1 MADNSAE
8 NSSDRIA
15 RAAGRAA
22 RAFRES
28 QDAERIRR
36 EQARAEAPRT
46 ADADGSRATGLRER
60 AVRAAA
66 QAAERAEPLKERV
79 GHAAGEAVRSFKENQ
94 AQDAARLRGVREQVR
109 AEDDAARAERQAE
122 RERALDARDEAEAEA
137 GRVHPL
143 LRLTRLWWLA
153 VSLLLLGLAAAF
165 VYNGVRAGR
174 AGGEVID
181 PVTGLQSIGPLG
193 GATGQYTV
201 GGVLAALALVT
212 LWGWVGLLRRRRAS
226 LSTLTTVAVLLAIPA
241 VLRPN
246 PLFIVLGAAMAIGA
260 VLLWLPPVRSRVRR

>member
-22 RAFRES
+22 RAFREG

-79 GHAAGEAVRSFKENQ
+79 GHAAGEAGRSFKENQ

-109 AEDDAARAERQAE
+109 ADDDAARAERQAE
-122 RERALDARDEAEAEA
+122 RERALDARDETEA

-153 VSLLLLGLAAAF
+153 VSLLLLGLATAF
-165 VYNGVRAGR
+165 VYNGVRADR
-174 AGGEVID
+174 DGGEVID

-226 LSTLTTVAVLLAIPA
+226 LGTLTTVAVLLAIPA